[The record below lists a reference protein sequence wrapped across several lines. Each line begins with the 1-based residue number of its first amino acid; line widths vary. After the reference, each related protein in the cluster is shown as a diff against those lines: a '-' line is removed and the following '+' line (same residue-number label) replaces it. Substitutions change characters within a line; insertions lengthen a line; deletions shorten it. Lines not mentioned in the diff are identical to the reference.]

1 PLPRRGQCRPHGSR
15 LERGRPPDRQGV
27 TGGGRRARPPR
38 PTLPGLLMTRVL
50 HLLKGDDAE
59 LMLSVIA
66 SQHAAG
72 DEVTVVRL
80 PGAPTITAPIGVTV
94 ERVPEDLTYKA
105 LLQQIFAADQ
115 VITW

>member
-1 PLPRRGQCRPHGSR
+1 
-15 LERGRPPDRQGV
+15 
-27 TGGGRRARPPR
+27 
-38 PTLPGLLMTRVL
+38 MTRVL

-66 SQHAAG
+66 GQRAAG

-80 PGAPTITAPIGVTV
+80 PGATTVAAPAGITVLRLPD
-94 ERVPEDLTYKA
+94 DLSYEA
-105 LLQQIFAADQ
+105 LLERIFTADQ